1 LGNSRD
7 KPNFESEQELH
18 DWLISFY
25 EEQLQKFLGDIG
37 GTTKYGVKITPR
49 LVKITMHRYSQLR
62 EKYSAT
68 DWELF

>member
-1 LGNSRD
+1 MGYSRD

-25 EEQLQKFLGDIG
+25 EEQLQKFLSDIG
-37 GTTKYGVKITPR
+37 GITKYGVKITPR
-49 LVKITMHRYSQLR
+49 LVKITMHRYSQLL

-68 DWELF
+68 DW